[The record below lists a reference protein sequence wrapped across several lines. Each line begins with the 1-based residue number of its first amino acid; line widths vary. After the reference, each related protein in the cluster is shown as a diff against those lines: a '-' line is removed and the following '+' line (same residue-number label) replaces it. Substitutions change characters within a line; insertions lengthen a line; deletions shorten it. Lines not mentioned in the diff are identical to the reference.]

1 MLPPHRFYYL
11 HNFQRALDWIGE
23 RYADLLDVR
32 EQGFLTGF
40 SALPQQSQALLVRM
54 LMRRGPWF
62 RADKLVYEEIPDIA
76 AAAGPLLAQG
86 WIDADAAM
94 ALDELFALHTKPEL
108 RRIFAEIPV
117 RADIRKP
124 ELFKILLAL
133 HEAPR
138 TYAD

>member
-76 AAAGPLLAQG
+76 AAAGPLALVQDGDMIEVDVAARKLHLDVS
-86 WIDADAAM
+86 DAELERRRAAW
-94 ALDELFALHTKPEL
+94 T
-108 RRIFAEIPV
+108 
-117 RADIRKP
+117 
-124 ELFKILLAL
+124 
-133 HEAPR
+133 APHQR
-138 TYAD
+138 